1 VLSFVLGEKPA
12 LGEKVEFIN
21 QKNYQSFIAERANS
35 SDSNPETLKIGIVSD
50 YTLQPIIQ
58 SISVAERVLN
68 YNFEVIRFPIE
79 TVHQQL
85 INRSS
90 SLYSAKI
97 DLLILYPDYSKL
109 VIEEGVPDRESQVI
123 TEVTRLKDLIERFHY
138 STKCK
143 VILTSAPL
151 DRKESAN
158 NLYKVINNQLRSN
171 PQNFLSILRLDFSD
185 FKDTNWFD
193 SRLLEHFR
201 IPFAPN
207 NISIFVGSLVNS
219 LRSSLG
225 CPIKMIITDLDGTLW
240 EPILAEEEPTEFRSH
255 LENLE
260 KSNLEFAFQLR
271 DQFEKGLT
279 LAIATKNDRKR
290 VDEILKDLKNFPLEL
305 RNFYRI
311 EANWNRKSESIK
323 RILSA
328 IGFQPRNVLFIDDSP
343 LECIEVKTC
352 IPDLQVFHVES
363 QHLLCATD
371 FYQVG
376 LFAEEVIL
384 TKEDSLRNKSYEV
397 TNWISEIDDA
407 SQLRIFLNELR
418 QLPSLELTQPSDYS
432 RLNQMHDRTNQFRAN
447 PRHFS
452 PAMNSRVKQA
462 ALKLKDRHL
471 DYGIVGYLE
480 WEVKTHAVEVR
491 QWLMSCR
498 VFNRDLDIFMLRE
511 ILILEKLP
519 SETPFQI
526 LFEDS
531 GKNSFLFDTL
541 FDLGFVQKDRYFY
554 GELTNGYEL

>member
-1 VLSFVLGEKPA
+1 MLSFVLGEKPA

-21 QKNYQSFIAERANS
+21 QKNYQSFIADRANS
-35 SDSNPETLKIGIVSD
+35 SGSNPETLKIGIVSD

-68 YNFEVIRFPIE
+68 YNFEVIKFPIE
-79 TVHQQL
+79 TVQQQL

-123 TEVTRLKDLIERFHY
+123 TEVTRLKDLIERFHH

-171 PQNFLSILRLDFSD
+171 PQNYLSILRLDFSD
-185 FKDTNWFD
+185 FEDTNWFD

-260 KSNLEFAFQLR
+260 KSNLQFAFQLR

-279 LAIATKNDRKR
+279 LAIATKNDREK

-343 LECIEVKTC
+343 LECIEVKTS

-363 QHLLCATD
+363 QHLLCPTD

-376 LFAEEVIL
+376 LFAEEVTL

-418 QLPSLELTQPSDYS
+418 QLPSLELIQPSDYS

-452 PAMNSRVKQA
+452 PATNSRVKQA

-480 WEVKTHAVEVR
+480 WEVKTHEVEVR

-511 ILILEKLP
+511 ILSLEKLP
-519 SETPFQI
+519 SETPFRI

-541 FDLGFVQKDRYFY
+541 FDLGFVQKNRYFC
-554 GELTNGYEL
+554 GELTNSYEL